1 MLQKATPW
9 LAVRL
14 TSSNPVEAAVR
25 EEQLCAVLRAIQRT
39 VAIPI
44 LLLPLVLFDLRW
56 TTFTHLLPWLV
67 PIIVAF
73 AWMTYGS
80 GKLLTARADNTDA
93 AAMTLSVVV
102 FCVPFFALWP
112 TMTLWVQVPG
122 NVANQVFLSLFLFGS
137 MAATVLFTHYARHV
151 LLASLAAYVPLI
163 AMLQSH
169 APETLGAI
177 PAALILLAGGLVV
190 ALAIHSEASFTQLAA
205 RSIEKE
211 ALASK
216 LVSMAEELEHARD
229 QAEEASRLKSTFL
242 ANMSHELRTPLNAI
256 IGFSEIIRN
265 QMFGRVEQ
273 VKYLEYAEDIH
284 RSGQHLLNLINSLL
298 DLAKIEAGKRELQ
311 DRELDLEAVAAHALR
326 LVHLQA
332 RKGGVSLSQDLEK
345 GFALLGDERA
355 ITQMLINLVSNS
367 VKFTPP
373 GGEVSLFS
381 QVTDARLLLG
391 VKDTGTGMAP
401 EEVQRALEP
410 FVQIAHH
417 ATVEGWGAGLGLPLV
432 KAMIEL
438 HGGSF
443 YIESHPGVG
452 TCAWAEFPVERTI
465 KRAQEEAALLPQT
478 FAVMGR

>member
-1 MLQKATPW
+1 
-9 LAVRL
+9 
-14 TSSNPVEAAVR
+14 
-25 EEQLCAVLRAIQRT
+25 
-39 VAIPI
+39 
-44 LLLPLVLFDLRW
+44 
-56 TTFTHLLPWLV
+56 
-67 PIIVAF
+67 
-73 AWMTYGS
+73 MTYGC
-80 GKLLTARADNTDA
+80 GKLLAGPIDSTDA
-93 AAMTLSVVV
+93 AAMTFRVLV

-112 TMTLWVQVPG
+112 TMTVWVQVAG

-151 LLASLAAYVPLI
+151 LLASVAAYIPLI
-163 AMLQSH
+163 AILQSH
-169 APETLGAI
+169 APERLGII
-177 PAALILLAGGLVV
+177 PAALLFLAGGLVV

-216 LVSMAEELEHARD
+216 LASMAEELEYARD
-229 QAEEASRLKSTFL
+229 QAEEASQLKSTFL

-265 QMFGRVEQ
+265 QMFGRLEQ

-298 DLAKIEAGKRELQ
+298 DLAKIEAGKKELQ
-311 DRELDLEAVAAHALR
+311 DRELDMEAVAAQALR

-345 GFALLGDERA
+345 GFALLGDEHA

-373 GGEVSLFS
+373 GGEVTLFS
-381 QVTDARLLLG
+381 QVTDDRFLLG

-417 ATVEGWGAGLGLPLV
+417 ATVDGWGAGLGLPLV
-432 KAMIEL
+432 KAIIEL

-452 TCAWAEFPVERTI
+452 TCAWAEFPPERTI
-465 KRAQEEAALLPQT
+465 KRSQDGPTSLPRS
-478 FAVMGR
+478 FAVIEALTTS